1 MYNTNME
8 YKRIKDTYV
17 VKISKNEFVRESL
30 EKLLKQE
37 NIGFAKISAIG
48 AIEEITLGWLKEGGT
63 YIKKEFNEAYE
74 LLSLKGSIAGNN
86 EIHMH
91 ASISGKD
98 FKAHGG
104 HFFEAKVAG
113 VVEMFIEVI
122 SDQEIKKKQK
132 PEDLF
137 PTWDLT

>member
-8 YKRIKDTYV
+8 YKRIKDTFV
-17 VKISKNEFVRESL
+17 VKISKNELVRESL
-30 EKLLKQE
+30 DKLLNKE
-37 NIGFAKISAIG
+37 NIAFAKISAIG
-48 AIEEITLGWLKEGGT
+48 ALEEITLGWLKEDGT
-63 YIKKEFNEAYE
+63 YIKKEFNDTYE

-86 EIHMH
+86 VAHMH

-113 VVEMFIEVI
+113 VVEMFIEIV
-122 SDQEIKKKQK
+122 SDQRIDKKQK